1 MTNIIENLKK
11 GKNLSFEESK
21 ILFNEL
27 MEGKH
32 NENSVIEILDS
43 LLKKGETKDE
53 LAGGIFVLREKAAK
67 VNTDQNTID
76 TCGTGGDGQNSLNI
90 STAAAIVLSSMG
102 VKVAKHGNK
111 AVSSN
116 CGSADV
122 LEALKININL
132 KPEEAEESIKKFNFA
147 FMFAPNYHSAMRHV
161 GPARKKMGKKTI
173 FNLIGP
179 LSSPAQVKRQVIGVF
194 DKKWM
199 RPFAEALKENGVVH
213 AYVVHSE
220 DGMDEISP
228 FEKTTIVEL
237 KEGKITQF
245 SIDPKNLGLNLNNKE
260 NLKGKNAEYNSEKIV
275 EIFKG
280 KKNEFSQSVALNVA
294 AGLIVS
300 GRENDFKI
308 AFEKSSKHL
317 NSGNVFHHLTKIQS
331 NK

>member
-1 MTNIIENLKK
+1 MSDIATKLKQ
-11 GKNLSFEESK
+11 GQNLSFDDSK
-21 ILFNEL
+21 SLFSDL

-32 NENSVIEILDS
+32 TEDQIIEILEA
-43 LLKKGETKDE
+43 LIKKGETKDE
-53 LAGGIFVLREKAAK
+53 LAGGIYILRDKATK
-67 VNTDQNTID
+67 VSCDPDTID

-90 STAAAIVLSSMG
+90 STAAAIVLASMG

-132 KPEEAEESIKKFNFA
+132 KPNEAEDSIKNFNFA
-147 FMFAPNYHSAMRHV
+147 FMFAPNYHSAMKHV

-199 RPFAEALKENGVVH
+199 MPFAEALKENNVVH
-213 AYVVHSE
+213 AYIVHSQ

-228 FEKTTIVEL
+228 FAKTDVVEL
-237 KEGKITQF
+237 KDGTISEFI
-245 SIDPKNLGLNLNNKE
+245 IDPKDLGISEGDKE
-260 NLKGKNAEYNSEKIV
+260 SLKGKNADYNAEKI
-275 EIFKG
+275 IDIYKG
-280 KKNEFSQSVALNVA
+280 TSNEFSQSVALNAA

-300 GRENDFKI
+300 GKENDFKN
-308 AFEKSSKHL
+308 AFEKVNKHL
-317 NSGNVFHHLTKIQS
+317 SSGKVFEHLTKLQS
-331 NK
+331 K

>member
-1 MTNIIENLKK
+1 MSNFLENLKK
-11 GKNLSFEESK
+11 GNNLSFEESK
-21 ILFNEL
+21 ALFNEL
-27 MEGKH
+27 MEGKF
-32 NENSVIEILDS
+32 NENLIIEILES
-43 LLKKGETKDE
+43 FIKKGETKDE
-53 LAGGIFVLREKAAK
+53 LAGGIFVLRKKAIK
-67 VNTDQNTID
+67 VNADQNTID

-90 STAAAIVLSSMG
+90 STAAAIVLASMG

-132 KPEEAEESIKKFNFA
+132 KPNEAEESLKKFNFA
-147 FMFAPNYHSAMRHV
+147 FMFAPNYHSAMKYV
-161 GPARKKMGKKTI
+161 GPARKKIGKKTI

-213 AYVVHSE
+213 AFIIHSE

-228 FEKTTIVEL
+228 FANTNVVEL
-237 KEGKITQF
+237 KDSTIKEFT
-245 SIDPKNLGLNLNNKE
+245 IDPKTLGIDSDNKE
-260 NLKGKNAEYNSEKIV
+260 DLKGKNAKYNSEKII

-280 KKNEFSQSVALNVA
+280 KNNEFSKAVALNVG

-300 GRENDFKI
+300 GKESDFKMSY
-308 AFEKSSKHL
+308 EKATKHL
-317 NSGNVFHHLTKIQS
+317 NSGQVFQHLVKIQS
-331 NK
+331 N